1 MNTRTVLLV
10 CALLSFIAS
19 AAACAPAQSRD
30 PATVVQ
36 TAYDR
41 LNKGD
46 AEGFTAL
53 YSKDAVLTDPH
64 GRKAGSDEIRKY
76 AGELVSQKFRFELSE
91 LSAEGNVVTYLSKVY
106 LPIFGDKPADT
117 LRGLSIVADG
127 LIIFDGTPALYRL
140 ECSKD
145 PSQVFCTTK

>member
-19 AAACAPAQSRD
+19 VAACAPAQSRD

-46 AEGFTAL
+46 AEGYTAF

-64 GRKAGSDEIRKY
+64 GRYAGTDAIRKY
-76 AGELVSQKFRFELSE
+76 ADELVSQKFRFEFSDI
-91 LSAEGNVVTYLSKVY
+91 SVDGNVVTCITKVY

-117 LRGLSIVADG
+117 VKSITVVMDG
-127 LIIFDGTPALYRL
+127 LIVFDGTAALYKY